1 MKIKKLLS
9 ILAVG
14 PLITMSGCA
23 TVSEPVVTEFKPE
36 VNALSELRDI
46 SVEARHELR
55 ILAKLQESKHM
66 ESLSAEQ
73 HAQRHFQA
81 TYVPEGFERLVTFKY
96 TGPASKTAAAI
107 SKIAKYNIRVEGERP
122 AIEPWVRINLKNQPL
137 NEGLK
142 EIGLQ
147 TGQKVKVE
155 IHEPAKLI
163 RFIYQ

>member
-1 MKIKKLLS
+1 M
-9 ILAVG
+9 AVG
-14 PLITMSGCA
+14 PLLIMSGCA
-23 TVSEPVVTEFKPE
+23 TVAEVPKDEFRNE
-36 VNALSELRDI
+36 SNASALKELRDI

-81 TYVPEGFERLVTFKY
+81 TYVPEGFDKLVTFSY
-96 TGPASKTAAAI
+96 TGPASKTAEAI
-107 SKIAKYNIRVEGERP
+107 AKIAKYNIRIEGDKP
-122 AIEPWVRINLKNQPL
+122 AIEPWVRINLENQVL
-137 NEGLK
+137 NEALK
-142 EIGLQ
+142 EIGAQ
-147 TGQKVKVE
+147 TGQRVKIE

>member
-1 MKIKKLLS
+1 MRIKKLLS
-9 ILAVG
+9 FLAIG
-14 PLITMSGCA
+14 PLIIMSGCA
-23 TVSEPVVTEFKPE
+23 TTVSSEVNQVKPE

-46 SVEARHELR
+46 SIEARHELR
-55 ILAKLQESKHM
+55 ILAKLQESKYM
-66 ESLSAEQ
+66 ESLSEEQ

-81 TYVPEGFERLVTFKY
+81 TYVPEGFEKLISFKY
-96 TGPASKTAAAI
+96 TGPASKTAEAI
-107 SKIAKYNIRVEGERP
+107 SKIAKYSIRIEGVRP

-147 TGQKVKVE
+147 TGQKVKIE
-155 IHEPAKLI
+155 IHEPAKLM